1 MLAPPSTTASSLTDR
16 RYSLSSFPDQK
27 HQSSH
32 QAVQENDNNS
42 WQKTAHL
49 LKGIGVEA
57 ELHEVLEVEAKGL
70 DIEVEEEDGVVE
82 QEDDQHQHNPAS
94 KTYFG
99 ESSDSIID
107 TFAQETISKN
117 ISLAYL

>member
-1 MLAPPSTTASSLTDR
+1 MFDPPSTTASSLMVHLH
-16 RYSLSSFPDQK
+16 SLSSVPVQK

-42 WQKTAHL
+42 WQKNAHL

-70 DIEVEEEDGVVE
+70 DVEVEEEDSVVE
-82 QEDDQHQHNPAS
+82 QEDDQH
-94 KTYFG
+94 
-99 ESSDSIID
+99 
-107 TFAQETISKN
+107 
-117 ISLAYL
+117 

>member
-1 MLAPPSTTASSLTDR
+1 MLDPPSRTASSLTDR
-16 RYSLSSFPDQK
+16 RYSRSSFLDQK

-57 ELHEVLEVEAKGL
+57 KLHEVLEVEAKGL
-70 DIEVEEEDGVVE
+70 DVEVEEEDGVVE
-82 QEDDQHQHNPAS
+82 QEDD
-94 KTYFG
+94 
-99 ESSDSIID
+99 
-107 TFAQETISKN
+107 
-117 ISLAYL
+117 